1 MAKTK
6 PSRNNYYILLSLLI
20 HLSLFVFIEKKEDVT
35 LGEKIIPIEV
45 FENSIESGVGE
56 DVKRSERIYQKN
68 TVKDKKNQKTLKQM
82 SSFKGQ
88 RINKNIK
95 YEKVNKNKSK
105 NNKINQTM
113 LKEETGSGAREG
125 LTNNEP
131 EKGSLMGKGRIKVTC
146 LRCIRPI
153 YPPAALRKGAEGN
166 TIIKI
171 WINKIGK
178 VTKAEIRSKSGIKS
192 IDNASIKAA
201 INSTFYPLEEDII
214 IDIEYNMQI
223 R

>member
-95 YEKVNKNKSK
+95 YEKVNKNK
-105 NNKINQTM
+105 
-113 LKEETGSGAREG
+113 
-125 LTNNEP
+125 
-131 EKGSLMGKGRIKVTC
+131 
-146 LRCIRPI
+146 
-153 YPPAALRKGAEGN
+153 
-166 TIIKI
+166 
-171 WINKIGK
+171 
-178 VTKAEIRSKSGIKS
+178 
-192 IDNASIKAA
+192 
-201 INSTFYPLEEDII
+201 
-214 IDIEYNMQI
+214 
-223 R
+223 